1 MYHQTDQIGGDWY
14 SQPENI
20 QWNQEWKPD
29 DHALCRVKKKISM
42 GILRSLILNNR
53 DNKMQRRNMI
63 YTEEKELQEMRHL
76 EKFENTEE

>member
-1 MYHQTDQIGGDWY
+1 MTMHCVG
-14 SQPENI
+14 
-20 QWNQEWKPD
+20 
-29 DHALCRVKKKISM
+29 LKKKMSM

-76 EKFENTEE
+76 EKFENMEE